1 MPEESV
7 QRKLSAIM
15 FTDIVGY
22 SKMMGEDETGSLEF
36 LKFHN
41 ALLQGE
47 IEKNGGR
54 VIKTVGD
61 AFLVDFNSAVN
72 AVRCAVS
79 IQKQLHDYN
88 LGFTHSS
95 GQKRQVRIGIHIGDV
110 VMKNNDIFGD
120 GVNIAARL
128 QPIAEP
134 GGICISQDVYNHI
147 KNQVEFHATSLGPHE
162 LKNIAQKIEIYKIVT
177 EVIGGAREKVVPPPP
192 LVRKKNRGFNV
203 LLGLLLF
210 FVILTALAGV
220 FWYYFAPKNTD
231 FKSKY
236 GFNSFFMA
244 GEPDAHIVP
253 SSKPGNELTRD
264 PKNGRLHFRYYTS
277 DTDGS
282 GVTFYPV
289 NGPFAAD
296 KYAIVEGCD
305 MVQLHAAAP
314 PGLRFQVSI
323 NESGVGP
330 LGQSSYPGVNGADG
344 EQYQSPV
351 IIGCGKWKF
360 YQIKLSE
367 FSPSTFWGNQNGN
380 KVLDLQAID
389 SLELDIPA
397 NQGEGS
403 VHILSISFGKFNG
416 TFTDNKWVV
425 PVYRGTPPGGGQ
437 TVQK

>member
-1 MPEESV
+1 MPEENV

-22 SKMMGEDETGSLEF
+22 SKMMGEDEAGSLEF

-61 AFLVDFNSAVN
+61 AFLADFNSAVN

-79 IQKQLHDYN
+79 IQKHLHDYN
-88 LGFTHSS
+88 LDFTRSS
-95 GQKRQVRIGIHIGDV
+95 GKNRQVRIGIHIGDV

-147 KNQVEFHATSLGPHE
+147 KNQVEFHVTSLGPHE

-177 EVIGGAREKVVPPPP
+177 EVIGGAKERAVPHSKVEAQ
-192 LVRKKNRGFNV
+192 KNKGLT
-203 LLGLLLF
+203 LLIA
-210 FVILTALAGV
+210 VILVGILLAALAGM
-220 FWYYFAPKNTD
+220 FCYYFPPKHAV
-231 FKSKY
+231 FKTRY
-236 GFNSFFMA
+236 GFNSFFMSRQT
-244 GEPDAHIVP
+244 DQNIVIC
-253 SSKPGNELTRD
+253 SKPGNELTRD
-264 PKNGRLHFRYYTS
+264 AKNGLLNYHYYTS
-277 DTDGS
+277 DADGS
-282 GVTFYPV
+282 GVTFYPI

-305 MVQLHAAAP
+305 MVQLHAMAP
-314 PGLRFQVSI
+314 AGLRFQVSI
-323 NESGVGP
+323 NEAGVGAP
-330 LGQSSYPGVNGADG
+330 GAASYPGVSGTDG

-351 IIGCGKWKF
+351 MKGWGKWKI

-367 FSPSTFWGNQNGN
+367 FSPSPVWGNQNGN
-380 KVLDLQAID
+380 KVLDLNAID
-389 SLELDIPA
+389 SLELDLPP
-397 NQGEGS
+397 NQGAGDFK
-403 VHILSISFGKFNG
+403 IMSIVFDKFNPEKR
-416 TFTDNKWVV
+416 DRIIV
-425 PVYRGTPPGGGQ
+425 PVLRSDQSGQ
-437 TVQK
+437 R